1 MFYSIHTRDLPARH
15 EVFLLRERDPPR
27 TGPLR
32 FRSMYA
38 DLVCRKCHRVN
49 EWAALNRG
57 VSDEFALPPLKRD
70 AITTCDDFLVVTK
83 RLHDALAR
91 VPGLDVHTFKVPSSP
106 DHIVLFPKRQFH
118 PPPDARVYT
127 PVEPPQ
133 LGDAFQVR
141 GRPCRKCGRIGMMTF
156 WLHWFNVPPDVVL
169 AGAMIEV
176 GRPGVS
182 IEWIAS
188 QAVGD
193 VITQG
198 RFTGLSIQRQDEY
211 KDLRWSST

>member
-15 EVFLLRERDPPR
+15 EAFLLQKRDPPR
-27 TGPLR
+27 TASFR

-38 DLVCRKCHRVN
+38 DLVCRKCNRVN
-49 EWAALNRG
+49 ELAALTRG
-57 VSDEFALPPLKRD
+57 ISHKFVVPLHRD
-70 AITTCDDFLVVTK
+70 AITTCDHFLVVTQ
-83 RLHDALAR
+83 RLHDVLIR
-91 VPGLDVHTFKVPSSP
+91 VPGLEVHSFAVPSSP
-106 DHIVLFPKRQFH
+106 DHLVLFPKRQFH
-118 PPPDARVYT
+118 PPPDARLYT

-141 GRPCRKCGRIGMMTF
+141 GHPCRKCGRIRSMTF
-156 WLHWFNVPPDVVL
+156 WPHWFSVPPDVVL

-188 QAVGD
+188 QAVVD
-193 VITQG
+193 VIQQEE
-198 RFTGLSIQRQDEY
+198 FTGLSIRRQDAY
-211 KDLRWSST
+211 RDLRWPSM